1 MSGDRTAGDAA
12 LGDLTAAGLAAV
24 ERTDPSR
31 NPGTPGR
38 AARTVPRWR
47 PT

>member
-12 LGDLTAAGLAAV
+12 LGDLTAAELAAV
-24 ERTDPSR
+24 ERTDPFR
-31 NPGTPGR
+31 NPGTPGP